1 MTPRRS
7 EAPLET
13 VGRQL
18 YALEN
23 LAHCDVC
30 CHSAAQLFLC
40 LYTACQ
46 VETRLGL
53 AQQLLVLQHLVL
65 GCSASTGLSPAALD
79 SLQSTFLPRT
89 TVMAHCYT
97 VLLWLCTAPTS
108 PPSNTAQVTTTLM
121 CLVQE
126 QCSLLVW
133 L

>member
-1 MTPRRS
+1 M
-7 EAPLET
+7 
-13 VGRQL
+13 
-18 YALEN
+18 
-23 LAHCDVC
+23 
-30 CHSAAQLFLC
+30 
-40 LYTACQ
+40 
-46 VETRLGL
+46 GL

-108 PPSNTAQVTTTLM
+108 PPSNTAQVTPTLM
-121 CLVQE
+121 CLMEE